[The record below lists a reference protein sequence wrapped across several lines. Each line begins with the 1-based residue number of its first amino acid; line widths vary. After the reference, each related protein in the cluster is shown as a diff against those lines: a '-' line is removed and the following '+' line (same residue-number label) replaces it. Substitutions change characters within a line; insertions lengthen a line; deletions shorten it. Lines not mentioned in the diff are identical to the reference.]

1 MIQRIQT
8 LYLLLVVILGT
19 LLCIFS
25 PVEFLLPDA
34 TDYVSLHALDK
45 WPLAVMSIAI
55 PLLAL
60 VTIGMY
66 KRRLLQ
72 VRLNIMN
79 VVLCLG
85 YYALLALYVA
95 YIVKGYEPL
104 DAVNCQLST
113 VNCQLSTVNCQL
125 STVNCQLS
133 TVNCQLSTV
142 NCEWYLTMWSA
153 IPLVNVV
160 LTMMAT
166 RRILKDEAL
175 VRAADRLR

>member
-8 LYLLLVVILGT
+8 LYLLLVVVLGT
-19 LLCIFS
+19 LLCYFA
-25 PVEFLLPDA
+25 PVQFLMPEGI
-34 TDYVSLHALDK
+34 DYIKLMTFDK
-45 WPLAVMSIAI
+45 WALATISVAI
-55 PLLAL
+55 PALAL
-60 VTIGMY
+60 VTIFLF

-72 VRLNIMN
+72 ARLNIMN

-85 YYALLALYVA
+85 YYALLALYTA
-95 YIVKGYEPL
+95 YVVKGYEPIGEQVL
-104 DAVNCQLST
+104 ADAEWFLT
-113 VNCQLSTVNCQL
+113 V
-125 STVNCQLS
+125 
-133 TVNCQLSTV
+133 
-142 NCEWYLTMWSA
+142 WAA

>member
-19 LLCIFS
+19 LLCFFP
-25 PVEFLLPDA
+25 PVEFLMPEAIEYIPLTA
-34 TDYVSLHALDK
+34 FDK

-60 VTIGMY
+60 VVIFLF

-72 VRLNIMN
+72 ARLNIMN
-79 VVLCLG
+79 VIFCLG
-85 YYALLALYVA
+85 YYALVALYVA
-95 YIVKGYEPL
+95 FVMKGYEPIGEQTL
-104 DAVNCQLST
+104 AGA
-113 VNCQLSTVNCQL
+113 
-125 STVNCQLS
+125 
-133 TVNCQLSTV
+133 
-142 NCEWYLTMWSA
+142 EWYLTVWAA
-153 IPLVNVV
+153 IPLVNIV

-166 RRILKDEAL
+166 RSILKDEAL

>member
-19 LLCIFS
+19 LLCCFA
-25 PVEFLLPDA
+25 PVQFLMSEG
-34 TDYVSLHALDK
+34 TEYIALMTFDK
-45 WPLAVMSIAI
+45 WALATISVAI
-55 PLLAL
+55 PALAL
-60 VTIGMY
+60 VNIFLF

-72 VRLNIMN
+72 ARLNIMN

-95 YIVKGYEPL
+95 YIVKGYEPIGEQTL
-104 DAVNCQLST
+104 AGAD
-113 VNCQLSTVNCQL
+113 
-125 STVNCQLS
+125 
-133 TVNCQLSTV
+133 
-142 NCEWYLTMWSA
+142 WYLNVWAA
-153 IPLVNVV
+153 IPLVNLV

-175 VRAADRLR
+175 VRAADRIR

>member
-19 LLCIFS
+19 LLCFFS
-25 PVEFLLPDA
+25 PVQFLLPDG
-34 TDYVSLHALDK
+34 TEYISLHAFDK
-45 WPLAVMSIAI
+45 WPLAVMSVSI

-60 VTIGMY
+60 VIIFLF

-72 VRLNIMN
+72 ARLNIVN
-79 VVLCLG
+79 VILCLG
-85 YYALLALYVA
+85 YYALVALYVA
-95 YIVKGYEPL
+95 FVVKGYEPIGE
-104 DAVNCQLST
+104 T
-113 VNCQLSTVNCQL
+113 VLAGS
-125 STVNCQLS
+125 
-133 TVNCQLSTV
+133 
-142 NCEWYLTMWSA
+142 EWYLNVWAA
-153 IPLVNVV
+153 IPLVNIV

>member
-60 VTIGMY
+60 VTIGLY

-104 DAVNCQLST
+104 GAVNCQLSI
-113 VNCQLSTVNCQL
+113 
-125 STVNCQLS
+125 
-133 TVNCQLSTV
+133 VNCQLSTV

>member
-25 PVEFLLPDA
+25 PVEFLLPGA

-60 VTIGMY
+60 VTIGLY

-85 YYALLALYVA
+85 YYGLLALYVA

-113 VNCQLSTVNCQL
+113 VNCQLSTL
-125 STVNCQLS
+125 
-133 TVNCQLSTV
+133 

>member
-19 LLCIFS
+19 LLCFFP
-25 PVEFLLPDA
+25 PVEFLLPNA
-34 TDYVSLHALDK
+34 TEYISLVAFDK

-60 VTIGMY
+60 VVIFLF

-72 VRLNIMN
+72 ARLNIMN

-104 DAVNCQLST
+104 EAVSCE
-113 VNCQLSTVNCQL
+113 
-125 STVNCQLS
+125 
-133 TVNCQLSTV
+133 LSTV
-142 NCEWYLTMWSA
+142 NCEWYLTIWAA

>member
-25 PVEFLLPDA
+25 PVEFLLPGA

-104 DAVNCQLST
+104 NA
-113 VNCQLSTVNCQL
+113 
-125 STVNCQLS
+125 VNCQLS

>member
-1 MIQRIQT
+1 
-8 LYLLLVVILGT
+8 
-19 LLCIFS
+19 
-25 PVEFLLPDA
+25 
-34 TDYVSLHALDK
+34 
-45 WPLAVMSIAI
+45 MSIAI

-60 VTIGMY
+60 VTIVLY

-104 DAVNCQLST
+104 DAVK
-113 VNCQLSTVNCQL
+113 CQL

>member
-19 LLCIFS
+19 LLCFFS
-25 PVEFLLPDA
+25 PVQFLTPEA
-34 TDYVSLHALDK
+34 TEYISLQAFDK
-45 WPLAVMSIAI
+45 WPLAVMTLAI

-60 VTIGMY
+60 VVIFLF

-72 VRLNIMN
+72 ARLNIMN
-79 VVLCLG
+79 VILCLG
-85 YYALLALYVA
+85 YYALVALYTAFV
-95 YIVKGYEPL
+95 VKGYEPIGETTL
-104 DAVNCQLST
+104 VGA
-113 VNCQLSTVNCQL
+113 
-125 STVNCQLS
+125 
-133 TVNCQLSTV
+133 
-142 NCEWYLTMWSA
+142 EWYLNVWAA
-153 IPLVNVV
+153 IPLVNIV

>member
-25 PVEFLLPDA
+25 PVEFLLPGA

-60 VTIGMY
+60 VTIGLY

-113 VNCQLSTVNCQL
+113 VNY
-125 STVNCQLS
+125 
-133 TVNCQLSTV
+133 QLSTV

>member
-8 LYLLLVVILGT
+8 LYLLLVVVLGT
-19 LLCIFS
+19 LLCCFA
-25 PVEFLLPDA
+25 PVQFLMPEGI
-34 TDYVSLHALDK
+34 DYIKLMTFDK
-45 WPLAVMSIAI
+45 WALATISVAI
-55 PLLAL
+55 PALAL
-60 VTIGMY
+60 VTIFLF

-72 VRLNIMN
+72 ARLNIMN

-85 YYALLALYVA
+85 YYALLALYIA
-95 YIVKGYEPL
+95 YVVKGYEPIGEQVL
-104 DAVNCQLST
+104 ADADWFLT
-113 VNCQLSTVNCQL
+113 V
-125 STVNCQLS
+125 
-133 TVNCQLSTV
+133 
-142 NCEWYLTMWSA
+142 WAA

>member
-60 VTIGMY
+60 VTIGLY

-104 DAVNCQLST
+104 GVHHLPLEGVEFSPSKGE
-113 VNCQLSTVNCQL
+113 LEGIS
-125 STVNCQLS
+125 
-133 TVNCQLSTV
+133 
-142 NCEWYLTMWSA
+142 WYLTMWSA